1 MLAVK
6 NRRASDY
13 VLQSPA
19 PKAAV
24 VVTLADDA
32 VIGAVASP
40 ARLLQAELAARLAGD
55 AAVVAEHSLRW
66 RAAMICGA
74 AIVAWVPLALA
85 ASLIFA

>member
-24 VVTLADDA
+24 VVALADDA
-32 VIGAVASP
+32 AIGAVASP
-40 ARLLQAELAARLAGD
+40 ARQLQAELAARLAGETSIL
-55 AAVVAEHSLRW
+55 AGHSLRW
-66 RAAMICGA
+66 RVAMICGA
-74 AIVAWVPLALA
+74 AIVAWMPLVLA
-85 ASLIFA
+85 ASLVFA